1 MTITVK
7 TKANQAIIAEGNF
20 NALITVY
27 GAEYAVSYVAGE
39 IVVRG
44 TGNAGKDRR
53 AQWQKAS
60 AAKLARTFV
69 TEQVASFG
77 HAFMVAHNDL
87 YELEGVAA

>member
-1 MTITVK
+1 MAITVK
-7 TKANQAIIAEGNF
+7 VPANQAIIAEGNF
-20 NALITVY
+20 NALISVY

-53 AQWQKAS
+53 PAWQKTS
-60 AAKLARTFV
+60 TAKLARDFV
-69 TEQVASFG
+69 AAQITSLGA
-77 HAFMVAHNDL
+77 AFMAAHNDL